1 MPVVDQTGAD
11 IAKQQQLYLIP
22 STKDIY
28 KSSIVNN
35 PLIHTWDIKLT
46 GKFKSNAIPWQ

>member
-11 IAKQQQLYLIP
+11 IAKQQLYLIP
-22 STKDIY
+22 IYAFNKRY

-46 GKFKSNAIPWQ
+46 GQV

>member
-1 MPVVDQTGAD
+1 MPVVDQTGAN
-11 IAKQQQLYLIP
+11 IAKKQLYLIP

-46 GKFKSNAIPWQ
+46 GKFKNKITQAA

>member
-1 MPVVDQTGAD
+1 MPVVDQTGAN
-11 IAKQQQLYLIP
+11 IAKQQLYLIP
-22 STKDIY
+22 STKDIYIY

-46 GKFKSNAIPWQ
+46 GQV